1 MVPVLLGAAF
11 LWSASNIDDA
21 NTKIKEAN
29 AINSQAAQLANSAK
43 NLVENAISEMNNSLD
58 TLGRTE
64 TDIVGGNIKNF
75 VDMFQK
81 IYDDFEYKKNDS
93 GLQKLEQMGFKK
105 KVIQEMY
112 QLSNKF
118 VELSSTQKLKQ
129 IAGNSFG
136 AIGLLGAGALVG
148 GLGVIAAPAALLYS
162 IMKSDEAKAALYEA
176 KTRMDEARL
185 YEQKCKNL
193 SVLFGAINARSRMIN
208 NLLTD
213 LNSYLS
219 PAVRNMSE
227 IISRCGLGLTE
238 YPDPEYLQVYLAYQI
253 TNTIKILIETPLVQN
268 DWSINPMLD
277 GSLERANENIAFLK
291 GAN

>member
-1 MVPVLLGAAF
+1 MVPVLAGMAF
-11 LWSASNIDDA
+11 LWGLGNIDEA
-21 NTKIKEAN
+21 NTKIRDAN
-29 AINSQAAQLANSAK
+29 SINAQATQLANSAK
-43 NLVENAISEMNNSLD
+43 NLVESAIGEMNNSLD
-58 TLGRTE
+58 RLGRTE
-64 TDIVGGNIKNF
+64 TTIMDGNIKNF
-75 VDMFQK
+75 VDMFKK
-81 IYDDFEYKKNDS
+81 IYDEFEYTKNYS

-105 KVIQEMY
+105 KVIQELQ

-118 VELSSTQKLKQ
+118 VELSSTQKFKQ
-129 IAGNSFG
+129 IEGNSFG

-162 IMKSDEAKAALYEA
+162 LMKSDEAEAALYEA

-193 SVLFGAINARSRMIN
+193 SVLFGAINARGRMIN

-213 LNSYLS
+213 LNDYLS
-219 PAVRNMSE
+219 PAVSNMNE
-227 IISRCGLGLTE
+227 IISRCGLELDE
-238 YPDPEYLQVYLAYQI
+238 YPEPEYLQVYLAYQI

-277 GSLERANENIAFLK
+277 GSLEKAEESIAFLK
-291 GAN
+291 GVN

>member
-11 LWSASNIDDA
+11 LWSIGNIDDA
-21 NTKIKEAN
+21 NNKIEKAKS
-29 AINSQAAQLANSAK
+29 INDQVEQLANSAK
-43 NLVENAISEMNNSLD
+43 NLVENATNEMNYSLD
-58 TLGRTE
+58 RLGITE
-64 TDIVGGNIKNF
+64 TNIMDGNIKNF
-75 VDMFQK
+75 VDMFK
-81 IYDDFEYKKNDS
+81 RIYDEFEYKKNYS

-105 KVIQEMY
+105 KVIQEMQ

-129 IAGNSFG
+129 IKGNSFG

-162 IMKSDEAKAALYEA
+162 FMKSDEAEAALYQA

-193 SVLFGAINARSRMIN
+193 SVLFGAINARGRMIN

-219 PAVRNMSE
+219 PAVINMGE
-227 IISRCGLGLTE
+227 IISRCGLELDE
-238 YPDPEYLQVYLAYQI
+238 YPEPEYLQVYYAYQI
-253 TNTIKILIETPLVQN
+253 TNTIKILIETPIVQN

-277 GSLERANENIAFLK
+277 GSLEKTKENIAFLK
-291 GAN
+291 GVN

>member
-1 MVPVLLGAAF
+1 MVPVLAGLG
-11 LWSASNIDDA
+11 NIDEA
-21 NTKIKEAN
+21 NTKIRDAN
-29 AINSQAAQLANSAK
+29 SINAQAAQLANSAK
-43 NLVENAISEMNNSLD
+43 NLVENATNEMNNSLGR
-58 TLGRTE
+58 LGRTE
-64 TDIVGGNIKNF
+64 TTIMDGNIKNF
-75 VDMFQK
+75 VDMFKK
-81 IYDDFEYKKNDS
+81 IYDEFEYKKNYS

-105 KVIQEMY
+105 KVIQELQ

-118 VELSSTQKLKQ
+118 VELSSTQKFKQ
-129 IAGNSFG
+129 IEGNSFG

-162 IMKSDEAKAALYEA
+162 LMKSDEAEAALYEA

-193 SVLFGAINARSRMIN
+193 SVLFGAINARGKMIN

-213 LNSYLS
+213 LNDYLS
-219 PAVRNMSE
+219 PAVSNMNE
-227 IISRCGLGLTE
+227 IISRCGLELDE
-238 YPDPEYLQVYLAYQI
+238 YPEPEYLQVYLAYQI

-277 GSLERANENIAFLK
+277 GSLEKAEESIAFLK
-291 GAN
+291 GVN